1 MSLLREKYAALL
13 NPEVLRAHQ
22 KPILLATGITA
33 AATPLLAYAWS
44 CYRQWLALGPG
55 GVPYHFFGWLLQTSM
70 HVIART
76 DIREPVPRPYKR
88 VEDVAALYGD
98 AGAQSFFA
106 RDGDGD
112 GGASTLPPRK
122 GRRPEIPS
130 FVAPQR
136 QLSEQAP
143 PPTVAAEKAFLD
155 ALAAANPTL
164 FEARASKLEGPLH
177 RALWLRMP
185 SDPDKKKLLQTR
197 LGRGADGEFAHVH
210 GEGELA
216 PNPQPRGREER
227 HRGRVG
233 REA

>member
-1 MSLLREKYAALL
+1 
-13 NPEVLRAHQ
+13 
-22 KPILLATGITA
+22 
-33 AATPLLAYAWS
+33 
-44 CYRQWLALGPG
+44 
-55 GVPYHFFGWLLQTSM
+55 
-70 HVIART
+70 
-76 DIREPVPRPYKR
+76 YKR

-106 RDGDGD
+106 RDGDG
-112 GGASTLPPRK
+112 GASTFPPRK

-210 GEGELA
+210 GEGSLHLTLSPADAKNAIEA
-216 PNPQPRGREER
+216 GWAER
-227 HRGRVG
+227 HKLAGVWGQRAVVPWGYVMVYAPRSEEEFALMKEIILAGARYVAEG
-233 REA
+233 SGVEVVAPKEE